1 MPPKE
6 QSKLNDF
13 NTIGMP
19 SLIGP
24 HVFRNRAS
32 RIRNWF
38 LRIIKNSSTMFRYQI
53 NNNHSIETVI
63 KWMQIRE
70 F

>member
-1 MPPKE
+1 MIYHLGIFKIEYLAFFLSNDIFTVHSYKTMPPKE

-13 NTIGMP
+13 NTTGMP

-38 LRIIKNSSTMFRYQI
+38 L
-53 NNNHSIETVI
+53 E
-63 KWMQIRE
+63 
-70 F
+70 